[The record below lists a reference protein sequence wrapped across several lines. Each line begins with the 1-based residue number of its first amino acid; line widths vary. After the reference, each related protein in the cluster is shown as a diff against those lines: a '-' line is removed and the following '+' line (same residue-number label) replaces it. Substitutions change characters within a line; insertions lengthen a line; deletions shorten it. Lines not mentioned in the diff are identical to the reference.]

1 MTLEIE
7 EGYCETRNAGGLQKL
22 GKSRTDS
29 PLGLQK
35 GRKAYG
41 HFNCDPQTLVFGFQP
56 SELQSKVIN
65 VLFKDTKVVVIC
77 YSSNRKLIQKK
88 KSARYLLVSSQSYCM
103 LYILSSVLFP
113 PASGE
118 CS

>member
-7 EGYCETRNAGGLQKL
+7 EGYHETRNVGGLQKL
-22 GKSRTDS
+22 GKSRTGS

-41 HFNCDPQTLVFGFQP
+41 HFYCDPRTLVFGFQA

-65 VLFKDTKVVVIC
+65 VLFKDTKIVGIC
-77 YSSNRKLIQKK
+77 YSSNRKLIQ
-88 KSARYLLVSSQSYCM
+88 S
-103 LYILSSVLFP
+103 
-113 PASGE
+113 
-118 CS
+118 

>member
-77 YSSNRKLIQKK
+77 YSSNRKLIQTE
-88 KSARYLLVSSQSYCM
+88 APL
-103 LYILSSVLFP
+103 
-113 PASGE
+113 
-118 CS
+118 